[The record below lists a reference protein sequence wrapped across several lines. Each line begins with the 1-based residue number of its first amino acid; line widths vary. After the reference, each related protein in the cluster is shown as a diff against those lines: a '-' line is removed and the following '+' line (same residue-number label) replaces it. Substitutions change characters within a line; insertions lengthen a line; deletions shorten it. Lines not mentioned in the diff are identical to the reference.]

1 MIKKPSLTTKN
12 SNSSTKTVLLR
23 GFSFLFLMMAMVS
36 GFLFYREYQVY
47 KQGKNA
53 YASIANTV
61 IMESESPESKNS
73 VAETVNEIQRAFTA
87 TQSVN
92 QSWQTSGSG
101 STAGMATPSAEKL
114 DYERIRKVLKIDFDR
129 LIGIN
134 PDAVGWILSENTKI
148 SYPLVQGRDNAY
160 YLNHLVSNEVN
171 KLGSIFVDYRNNRDF
186 SDEHTLIFGHNMND
200 GSMFNDLENYKD
212 PNYYKNHKAIYLLT
226 KGQYFRVDILAGYLT
241 NPQKIDQIYFN
252 FDTQEAKKQYI
263 SEARRLSSF
272 QSEVVL
278 SEEDKIVSF
287 FNCDYATE
295 DSRFVLIGKLV
306 PLNP

>member
-1 MIKKPSLTTKN
+1 M
-12 SNSSTKTVLLR
+12 
-23 GFSFLFLMMAMVS
+23 LFLIMAMVS

-47 KQGKNA
+47 QQGKNA

-61 IMESESPESKNS
+61 IMESERPESKDP
-73 VAETVNEIQRAFTA
+73 VAETVNETQRAFTA

-92 QSWQTSGSG
+92 QSGQTSGSG
-101 STAGMATPSAEKL
+101 STAVAATLSAEKS

-148 SYPLVQGRDNAY
+148 NYPLVQGRDNAY

-171 KLGSIFVDYRNNRDF
+171 KLGSIFVDYRNKRDF

-226 KGQYFRVDILAGYLT
+226 KDQYFRVDIFAGYLT
-241 NPQKIDQIYFN
+241 SPQKIDQIYFN
-252 FDTQEAKKQYI
+252 FDTQEAREQYI
-263 SEARRLSSF
+263 SEAKRLSNF

-278 SEEDKIVSF
+278 SEVDKIVSF
-287 FNCDYATE
+287 FTYDYATE
-295 DSRFVLIGKLV
+295 DSRFVVIGKLI